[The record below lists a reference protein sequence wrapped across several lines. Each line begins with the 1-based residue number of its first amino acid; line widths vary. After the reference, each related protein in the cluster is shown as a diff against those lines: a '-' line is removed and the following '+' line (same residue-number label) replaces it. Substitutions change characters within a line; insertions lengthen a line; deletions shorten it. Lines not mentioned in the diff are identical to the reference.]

1 MKGPVLFL
9 TYRMAKGYG
18 VDVVVWNYL
27 KQFEAR
33 GIRCVVGCL
42 DTDGHYGLSKV
53 RFAPSEAGALR
64 EFAKSLGA
72 TTLIAHTPPF
82 YESVAQLA
90 GEFNAWIWE
99 HGDPTPELIHG
110 EAAVRRRAIE
120 EKRSLYPQVRGVVAI
135 SRFIHD
141 ELKFPPA
148 LVIPSGC
155 DHVRASTE
163 PKAAPR
169 GRKLRVGTLMRLGSR
184 EHAYKGGDDFIDFCT
199 ELDRLRFDI
208 SVMGRGNL
216 HDAETFRRRGVTV
229 HLNATDAEKETYLR
243 NLDVFVTFSRWEGF
257 NLPLVEAQ
265 ALGTVGLAR
274 QGSVHAEVSPFLF
287 ADAHAAAGQVQA
299 LAQNPERLL
308 RDSRT
313 SQDFVL
319 SRYRWSRAADQA
331 IRALDLEG
339 DGQAQDIHDGLALTD
354 TWKLLGRPRSFLSV
368 TKNLLFRKQAQVLPP
383 L

>member
-33 GIRCVVGCL
+33 GIRCVVGCI

-53 RFAPSEAGALR
+53 RFAPSAAAELR
-64 EFAKSLGA
+64 EFAKKLGV

-82 YESVAQLA
+82 YEAVAQLS
-90 GEFNAWIWE
+90 GEFNTWIWE
-99 HGDPTPELIHG
+99 HGDPTPELIHD
-110 EAAVRRRAIE
+110 EAAARRRAIE
-120 EKRSLYPQVRGVVAI
+120 EKRSLYPKVRGVVAI

-141 ELKFPPA
+141 ELKFAPA

-155 DHVRASTE
+155 DHVAPVTS
-163 PKAAPR
+163 PKEVPR

-184 EHAYKGGDDFIDFCT
+184 EHAYKGGDDFIKFCD
-199 ELDRLRFDI
+199 ELDRLRFEI
-208 SVMGRGNL
+208 SVMGRGSVE
-216 HDAETFRRRGVTV
+216 DAAAFRQRGVTV
-229 HLNATDAEKETYLR
+229 HLNATDAEKEEYLR
-243 NLDVFVTFSRWEGF
+243 QLDVFVTFSRWEGF

-287 ADAHAAAGQVQA
+287 ADAHEAAARVQA
-299 LAQNPERLL
+299 LAQDPNRLL
-308 RDSRT
+308 RESQA
-313 SQDFVL
+313 SQDFVM

-339 DGQAQDIHDGLALTD
+339 DGPAQDVHGDLALVD

-368 TKNLLFRKQAQVLPP
+368 TKNLLLRKHAQVLPP